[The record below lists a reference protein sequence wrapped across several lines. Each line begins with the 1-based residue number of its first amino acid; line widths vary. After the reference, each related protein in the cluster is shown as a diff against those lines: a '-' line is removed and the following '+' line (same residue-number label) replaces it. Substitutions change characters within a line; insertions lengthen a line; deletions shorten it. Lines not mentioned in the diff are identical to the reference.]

1 MAEDRFAAPKFK
13 VGADDVEVAGA
24 VVVVVAGAVKLNPP
38 PRGVAIAVGAGTDAA
53 VDTAAVVDPALP
65 KLNPNDGAEG
75 CVLRVPS
82 VGAGV
87 VVVAA
92 VEIPVSDVNPCAGAA
107 LVVEPAAGAPND
119 KGLAAPVVMDND
131 DGAGAVKF
139 EVAPPLGAPP
149 NEKLLDGVV
158 DAPNAGGGA
167 VVVAVGVVPNENPV
181 AAGVAVGAA
190 PNENPDPVDD
200 AGLEAPKENPPMAGV
215 GAAPGAVVVGAAA
228 GDPKEN
234 APVGLD
240 APPNP
245 PNPDIFFS

>member
-1 MAEDRFAAPKFK
+1 MKNYLMELLMPQMLKCY
-13 VGADDVEVAGA
+13 
-24 VVVVVAGAVKLNPP
+24 
-38 PRGVAIAVGAGTDAA
+38 
-53 VDTAAVVDPALP
+53 DTYCKISYNVLLP
-65 KLNPNDGAEG
+65 CLKP
-75 CVLRVPS
+75 VHYFTT
-82 VGAGV
+82 
-87 VVVAA
+87 
-92 VEIPVSDVNPCAGAA
+92 IP
-107 LVVEPAAGAPND
+107 
-119 KGLAAPVVMDND
+119 
-131 DGAGAVKF
+131 
-139 EVAPPLGAPP
+139 
-149 NEKLLDGVV
+149 
-158 DAPNAGGGA
+158 GGGA

-181 AAGVAVGAA
+181 AAGVAAGAAPNPVAAGVAAGAA

>member
-1 MAEDRFAAPKFK
+1 MKNYLMELLMPQMLKCYDTYCKISYNVLLPCLK
-13 VGADDVEVAGA
+13 A
-24 VVVVVAGAVKLNPP
+24 VQYF
-38 PRGVAIAVGAGTDAA
+38 T
-53 VDTAAVVDPALP
+53 T
-65 KLNPNDGAEG
+65 
-75 CVLRVPS
+75 
-82 VGAGV
+82 
-87 VVVAA
+87 
-92 VEIPVSDVNPCAGAA
+92 IP
-107 LVVEPAAGAPND
+107 
-119 KGLAAPVVMDND
+119 
-131 DGAGAVKF
+131 
-139 EVAPPLGAPP
+139 
-149 NEKLLDGVV
+149 
-158 DAPNAGGGA
+158 GGGA